1 MTTRLRFWRALCAT
15 VAAAGL
21 LSVPYGRLGPALA
34 QAPGTPIVIGASL
47 SLTGIFAD
55 GGKYSL
61 EGYQL
66 WIKQQNAKGGLLG
79 RQIVLKYYDDQSEP
93 ATGVRLYERLINED
107 KVDVIMGPYGTAITA
122 PAANVAERYKMP
134 MICPETADVVMF
146 RRGFKYIFQGLGP
159 VQTYLYGVLSIAKDH
174 KLRTLALIGPDTA
187 FAHSLVDAVPEVARG
202 FGQSIVYTEFYP
214 ARASDFASVIEK
226 VKAANPDAVLAMAFP
241 NDSIGV
247 LRQLKQSNYAPKL
260 FYEAIGASD
269 PRYVQSAGQD
279 VNGVFSVTA
288 WDPDNSSKENAEFKS
303 GYRAEFHRDPDY
315 HAASNYSA
323 LEVLAAAVKRAGSL
337 DHDKLRDAIAA
348 VSLRTL
354 IGTWRI
360 DPRTGIQLGYT
371 SYILQW
377 QNGKQV
383 IVYPGNVA
391 HGKPIVPFPAWAG
404 R

>member
-1 MTTRLRFWRALCAT
+1 MTRVRFWRALCAT
-15 VAAAGL
+15 AAVAGM
-21 LSVPYGRLGPALA
+21 LSAPYGRLRPAAA
-34 QAPGTPIVIGASL
+34 QTPGPIVIGASL

-79 RQIVLKYYDDQSEP
+79 RQLVLKYYDDQSEP

-134 MICPETADVVMF
+134 MICPETADVMMF

-159 VQTYLYGVLSIAKDH
+159 VQTYLYGVLQIAKDH
-174 KLRTLALIGPDTA
+174 GMRKLALIGPDTA

-202 FGQSIVYTEFYP
+202 FGQSIVYTEYYP
-214 ARASDFASVIEK
+214 ARASDFSSVIEK
-226 VKAANPDAVLAMAFP
+226 VRASNPDAVLAMAFP
-241 NDSIGV
+241 NDAIGV

-260 FYEAIGASD
+260 FYEAVGASD
-269 PRYVQSAGQD
+269 PRYVDSAGQD

-288 WDPDNSSKENAEFKS
+288 WDPDNASKENAAFKS

-315 HAASNYSA
+315 HAASNYSS

-337 DHDKLRDAIAA
+337 DHDKLRDAIADVRVA
-348 VSLRTL
+348 TL
-354 IGTWRI
+354 IGNWRI

-377 QNGKQV
+377 QKGKQV

-391 HGKPIVPFPAWAG
+391 HGKPIVPFPSWAG

>member
-1 MTTRLRFWRALCAT
+1 MITVNRLRFLAALP
-15 VAAAGL
+15 AAAAL
-21 LSVPYGRLGPALA
+21 VPSVTRPA
-34 QAPGTPIVIGASL
+34 QAQGAPIVIGASL

-79 RQIVLKYYDDQSEP
+79 RPIALKYYDDQSDG

-107 KVDVIMGPYGTAITA
+107 KVDIIMGPYGTAITA

-134 MICPETADVVMF
+134 MICPETADVAMF
-146 RRGFKYIFQGLGP
+146 SRGFKYIFQGLGP
-159 VQTYLYGVLSIAKDH
+159 VQTYLFGVLSIAKDH
-174 KLRTLALIGPDTA
+174 HLKTLALIGPDTA
-187 FAHSLVDAVPEVARG
+187 FAHSLVNAVPEVARG
-202 FGQSIVYTEFYP
+202 FGQAIVYTEFYP
-214 ARASDFASVIEK
+214 ARASDFSSVIEK
-226 VKAANPDAVLAMAFP
+226 VKAANPDVVLAMAFP

-247 LRQLKQSNYAPKL
+247 LRQLKVSNYAPKI
-260 FYEAIGASD
+260 FYEAIGPSD
-269 PRYVQSAGQD
+269 PRFVQSAGSD
-279 VNGVFSVTA
+279 ANGVFSVTA
-288 WDPDNSSKENAEFKS
+288 WDPENPSPENTQFKVD
-303 GYRAEFHRDPDY
+303 YRAEFHREPDY
-315 HAASNYSA
+315 HAASNYAA
-323 LEVLAAAVKRAGSL
+323 LQVLAAALKSVGSL
-337 DHDKLRDAIAA
+337 DREKLRDALATIR
-348 VSLRTL
+348 VNTL
-354 IGTWRI
+354 TGTYRV

-391 HGKPIVPFPAWAG
+391 QGKPIVPFPPWAG

>member
-1 MTTRLRFWRALCAT
+1 MTTRLRFWRALFAT

-21 LSVPYGRLGPALA
+21 LSAPYGRLRPAQA
-34 QAPGTPIVIGASL
+34 QAPGPIVIGASL

-79 RQIVLKYYDDQSEP
+79 RQLVLKYYDDQSDP

-134 MICPETADVVMF
+134 MICPETADVAMF
-146 RRGFKYIFQGLGP
+146 QRGFKYIFQGLGP

-187 FAHSLVDAVPEVARG
+187 FGHSLVNAVPEVARG

-214 ARASDFASVIEK
+214 ARANDFSSVIEK
-226 VKAANPDAVLAMAFP
+226 VKAANPDVLLAMAFP

-247 LRQLKQSNYAPKL
+247 LRQLKQSNYAPKI

-269 PRYVQSAGQD
+269 PRYVDSAGKD

-288 WDPDNSSKENAEFKS
+288 WDPDNPSSENAQFKS
-303 GYRAEFHRDPDY
+303 SYRAEFHRDPDY

-337 DHDKLRDAIAA
+337 DHDKLRDAIAE
-348 VSLRTL
+348 VRVPTL

-391 HGKPIVPFPAWAG
+391 HGKPIVPFPSWAG

>member
-1 MTTRLRFWRALCAT
+1 MKKHGFIRSAS
-15 VAAAGL
+15 AAA
-21 LSVPYGRLGPALA
+21 VAPYVVGAAAAA
-34 QAPGTPIVIGASL
+34 QAQSAPITVGASL

-66 WIKQQNAKGGLLG
+66 WIKQANAKGGVLG
-79 RQIVLKYYDDQSEP
+79 RPVVLKFYDDQSEP
-93 ATGVRLYERLINED
+93 STGVRLYERLINED
-107 KVDVIMGPYGTAITA
+107 KVDIIMGPYGTAITA

-134 MICPETADVVMF
+134 MLCPETADVAMF
-146 RRGFKYIFQGLGP
+146 RRGFKYIFQALGP
-159 VQTYLYGVLSIAKDH
+159 VQTYLYGVMQIAKDH
-174 KLRTLALIGPDTA
+174 GLRKLALIGPDTA

-202 FGQSIVYTEFYP
+202 FGQNIVYTEFYP

-226 VKAANPDAVLAMAFP
+226 VKAANPDVLLAMAFP

-247 LRQLKQSNYAPKL
+247 LRQLKQSNYAPKMV
-260 FYEAIGASD
+260 YEAVGASD
-269 PRYVQSAGQD
+269 PRYVDSAGKD

-288 WDPDNSSKENAEFKS
+288 WDPDARTPENAAFKS
-303 GYRAEFHRDPDY
+303 AYRAEFKRDPDY
-315 HAASNYSA
+315 HSASNYSA
-323 LEVLAAAVKRAGSL
+323 LTVLAAALKRAGSL
-337 DHDKLRDAIAA
+337 DREKLRTALAESR
-348 VSLRTL
+348 VRTL
-354 IGTWRI
+354 IGEYRV
-360 DPRTGIQLGYT
+360 DPNTGIQLGYT

-391 HGKPIVPFPAWAG
+391 HGKPIVPFPAWTG

>member
-1 MTTRLRFWRALCAT
+1 MNTRLRFWRGLCAT
-15 VAAAGL
+15 LAVAGL
-21 LSVPYGRLGPALA
+21 LSAPYGRLRPAFA
-34 QAPGTPIVIGASL
+34 QAPPPIVIGASL

-134 MICPETADVVMF
+134 MICPETADVAMF
-146 RRGFKYIFQGLGP
+146 HRGFKYIFQGLGP

-174 KLRTLALIGPDTA
+174 KLRTLALVGPDTA

-214 ARASDFASVIEK
+214 ARASDFSSVIEK
-226 VKAANPDAVLAMAFP
+226 VKAANPDVLLAMAFP
-241 NDSIGV
+241 NDAIGV
-247 LRQLKQSNYAPKL
+247 LRQLKQSNYAPKM
-260 FYEAIGASD
+260 FYEAVGASD
-269 PRYVQSAGQD
+269 PRYVQSAGND

-288 WDPDNSSKENAEFKS
+288 WDPDNPSKENAAFKS
-303 GYRAEFHRDPDY
+303 SYRAEFHRDPDY

-337 DHDKLRDAIAA
+337 DHDKLRDAISD
-348 VSLRTL
+348 VRISTL
-354 IGTWRI
+354 IGNWRI

-391 HGKPIVPFPAWAG
+391 HGKPIVPFPPWAG

>member
-1 MTTRLRFWRALCAT
+1 MKRVRFIHTAS
-15 VAAAGL
+15 AAAVAPL
-21 LSVPYGRLGPALA
+21 AASAAPALA
-34 QAPGTPIVIGASL
+34 QATGTPITIGASL

-66 WIKQQNAKGGLLG
+66 WIKEANAKGGLLG
-79 RQIVLKYYDDQSEP
+79 RPVVLKFYDDQSEP
-93 ATGVRLYERLINED
+93 STGVRLYERLINED
-107 KVDVIMGPYGTAITA
+107 KVDIIMGPYGTAITA

-134 MICPETADVVMF
+134 MICPETADVAMF

-159 VQTYLYGVLSIAKDH
+159 VQTYLYGVLQIAKDH
-174 KLRTLALIGPDTA
+174 GFKKLALIGPDTA
-187 FAHSLVDAVPEVARG
+187 FGHSLVDAVPEIARG

-226 VKAANPDAVLAMAFP
+226 VKAANPDVLLAMAFP

-247 LRQLKQSNYAPKL
+247 LRQLKQSNYAPKIV
-260 FYEAIGASD
+260 YEAVGASD
-269 PRYVQSAGQD
+269 PRYVESAGKD

-288 WDPDNSSKENAEFKS
+288 WDPEAKTPENAAFKS
-303 GYRAEFHRDPDY
+303 GYRAEFKRDPDY
-315 HAASNYSA
+315 HSASNFSA
-323 LEVLAAAVKRAGSL
+323 LQVLSAALKRAGSL
-337 DHDKLRDAIAA
+337 DREKLRDALGA
-348 VSLRTL
+348 VHVRTL
-354 IGTWRI
+354 IGDWRV
-360 DPRTGIQLGYT
+360 DPKTGIQLGYT

-391 HGKPIVPFPAWAG
+391 HGKPIVPFPSWAG